1 MKKLLTLALSTLVG
15 LSALTACGS
24 AGTASTAAV
33 KAEDAKSEDTKA
45 ADAGAASTESAAGL
59 DVKGKSF
66 KIAIDQAFAPFSI
79 QQDDGSYTGIDV
91 DLIQAVAELEGFTVE
106 LQPMDFSAIIPAL
119 VSGTIDGGMGSM
131 SITDERKQTVDFS
144 DSYYDSGLA
153 LVTKADSDIAKLED
167 LKGKT
172 LAVKEGTQGAL
183 WAEDNK
189 ADYGF
194 EISTLQDSASTA
206 MAVRNGQADGLLEDF
221 PVISYQIK
229 IGEQEGLKVAVE
241 SVNTPGGI
249 GFSVNKGMNQDLLAA
264 FNDGLKKLKADGSYD
279 KILKNYEG

>member
-1 MKKLLTLALSTLVG
+1 MKKLLAMV
-15 LSALTACGS
+15 LSAACAVS
-24 AGTASTAAV
+24 ALAGCGANPAPETKAESTADNA
-33 KAEDAKSEDTKA
+33 KAEESG
-45 ADAGAASTESAAGL
+45 ADSDSA
-59 DVKGKSF
+59 VRGKTF

-91 DLIQAVAELEGFTVE
+91 DLIHAIAEQEGFTVE

-119 VSGTIDGGMGSM
+119 VSGTIDGGLGSM

-153 LVTKADSDIAKLED
+153 LVTKADSGITKLED
-167 LKGKT
+167 LEGKL

-189 ADYGF
+189 DKYGF
-194 EISTLQDSASTA
+194 TISTLQDSASTA

-229 IGEQEGLKVAVE
+229 IGEQEGLRVAVE
-241 SVNTPGGI
+241 AVNTPGGV
-249 GFSVNKGMNQDLLAA
+249 GFSVNKGMNQDLLSA
-264 FNDGLKKLKADGSYD
+264 FNDGLSKLKADGSYD
-279 KILKNYEG
+279 KILANYEG